1 MHNYLHR
8 HFMTFIQAALLSAT
22 LAHFLHFRTAD
33 ADAHRALDPFYGSDE
48 DNIGGSIVGLVDR
61 LAECYM
67 GEVGIR
73 LSLCEPA
80 ATTVFA
86 FLSNLSNRGAVDLI
100 AGIKGMAEDLMK
112 ANDSYD
118 GAASLSNILQ
128 EIVALCQQ
136 TIYRLTLIN

>member
-48 DNIGGSIVGLVDR
+48 DNIDGSIVGLVDR

-67 GEVGIR
+67 GR
-73 LSLCEPA
+73 LA
-80 ATTVFA
+80 FA
-86 FLSNLSNRGAVDLI
+86 
-100 AGIKGMAEDLMK
+100 
-112 ANDSYD
+112 
-118 GAASLSNILQ
+118 
-128 EIVALCQQ
+128 
-136 TIYRLTLIN
+136 